1 MKEKIARDC
10 HYSSSLHLEAS
21 LSSLRLY
28 RTDFLLNFCPY
39 LRQLVFIM
47 CQVGFLPQDP
57 ITVQNFRYRE
67 SFVSSRASANATQIN
82 TTLSRLFVR
91 EGLAD
96 IINTIFDTATKP
108 AN

>member
-47 CQVGFLPQDP
+47 CQVEYKTLGIVKVLLAVEPRR
-57 ITVQNFRYRE
+57 ILLKSIRYYR
-67 SFVSSRASANATQIN
+67 VS
-82 TTLSRLFVR
+82 L
-91 EGLAD
+91 
-96 IINTIFDTATKP
+96 
-108 AN
+108 